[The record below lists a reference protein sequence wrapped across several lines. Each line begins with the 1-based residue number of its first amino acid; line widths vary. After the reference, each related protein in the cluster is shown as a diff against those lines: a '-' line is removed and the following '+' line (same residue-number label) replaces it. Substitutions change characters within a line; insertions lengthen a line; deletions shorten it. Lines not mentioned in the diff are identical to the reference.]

1 MVVSPCISIC
11 KSDPITGYCYGCSRS
26 KDEISKWKKE
36 DTDDSWKIQN
46 IKDIKN
52 RMASWQL
59 KSFEESYNY
68 KCKNGIS
75 IAKKIKMEQNK

>member
-1 MVVSPCISIC
+1 MADQ
-11 KSDPITGYCYGCSRS
+11 KMKLRS
-26 KDEISKWKKE
+26 GKNE
-36 DTDDSWKIQN
+36 DTDDNWKIQN

-59 KSFEESYNY
+59 KSFEEFYNY

-75 IAKKIKMEQNK
+75 IAKKSKWNKNK